1 MMPREEISFPSDP
14 SLELVVSMGTIQC
27 FENTE
32 KLNCYT
38 ESNCER
44 SDILRQTI
52 DFTYHI

>member
-1 MMPREEISFPSDP
+1 MPREEISFPSDP